1 MVPRHWK
8 APFTM
13 MASRVHRAS
22 HSSMLGLG
30 DSTSGL
36 GGQQLRDPCSTPA
49 PGNLLPVGG
58 EDHSSPFSDDAH
70 DGIPQH
76 AASLG
81 VHARG
86 GLVLG
91 GAGAERAGAA
101 LGASLSW
108 VWQPP
113 WLTPWGSS
121 ARWQMMHKSHS
132 PVGKTGGRRRAGR
145 AGGESGG

>member
-91 GAGAERAGAA
+91 G
-101 LGASLSW
+101 
-108 VWQPP
+108 
-113 WLTPWGSS
+113 
-121 ARWQMMHKSHS
+121 
-132 PVGKTGGRRRAGR
+132 GGREGRGR
-145 AGGESGG
+145 AGSQPLLGLAASVADSLGQLCSLADDAQKSLPGGEDRRPAQGREGRR